1 MTRAFGI
8 DISKYNTSVDGKKK
22 VNFDQIKANSEEIV
36 FIAARAGAS
45 WGYKDPQFDYYWA
58 EMRRIQVCRMTYHVL
73 YFGESALSQMD
84 NLFRILGNMVDW
96 AHDKIAL
103 DLEVE
108 GINTRERITAVT
120 KKCIE
125 ICKTRTGKTPI
136 FYSRASWVNQ
146 YLDVTQLPQVDWWL
160 AQYKK
165 SLPYPLY
172 TPEHPGPPTLPT
184 HVSSW
189 LVHQTGS
196 RGRGIGTPG
205 AHYMDY
211 DRWNGVKADVLAYF
225 GYTASPPPP
234 PPPEPPLFQAKCI
247 TTALYKR
254 SGPGSSYSIIGA
266 LLLGDIV
273 DVFEEQ
279 DGWFR
284 IESGAEVWCSSS
296 ERYMQRV
303 EPDPDPEPVLFRAK
317 CIVNA
322 LYKRSGPGT
331 TYKAVGY
338 LTRDTVVDVYE
349 VKNGW
354 YRIGENAQVWCSGA
368 TQYMQRL

>member
-1 MTRAFGI
+1 
-8 DISKYNTSVDGKKK
+8 
-22 VNFDQIKANSEEIV
+22 
-36 FIAARAGAS
+36 
-45 WGYKDPQFDYYWA
+45 
-58 EMRRIQVCRMTYHVL
+58 
-73 YFGESALSQMD
+73 
-84 NLFRILGNMVDW
+84 
-96 AHDKIAL
+96 
-103 DLEVE
+103 
-108 GINTRERITAVT
+108 
-120 KKCIE
+120 
-125 ICKTRTGKTPI
+125 
-136 FYSRASWVNQ
+136 
-146 YLDVTQLPQVDWWL
+146 
-160 AQYKK
+160 
-165 SLPYPLY
+165 
-172 TPEHPGPPTLPT
+172 
-184 HVSSW
+184 
-189 LVHQTGS
+189 
-196 RGRGIGTPG
+196 
-205 AHYMDY
+205 MDY